1 MNGLSLLRHP
11 VATVRLP
18 WFVRPLRGK
27 AVDFGFYVVL
37 QVLRLLTILNKNY
50 REKHIANFQCSF
62 SFVSRDSKLDGTAVF
77 SDGSMSVKKHA
88 DPSADVRVVAE
99 TAKGFFAFLLSENPD
114 IFRAIVH
121 GLVSY
126 EGNFNCLL
134 KFIYMARDARTRL
147 TLAG

>member
-1 MNGLSLLRHP
+1 MSDLKALIKQGEGISVEFKLGSG
-11 VATVRLP
+11 VRKLMKY
-18 WFVRPLRGK
+18 GK
-27 AVDFGFYVVL
+27 AYG
-37 QVLRLLTILNKNY
+37 
-50 REKHIANFQCSF
+50 
-62 SFVSRDSKLDGTAVF
+62 G
-77 SDGSMSVKKHA
+77 SDPELVEG
-88 DPSADVRVVAE
+88 
-99 TAKGFFAFLLSENPD
+99 D